1 MRTAIAIGIEGLL
14 IIALALALLAFMG
27 CSRSPY
33 YDSNRAVAISAY
45 QQTGDSITSATLTAS
60 HDGAAWYGDQGTTA
74 SLTIGA
80 DGALAATVDD
90 QTGKGTVGSMWSRGM
105 DVLAGAL
112 GGLVAGGGL

>member
-1 MRTAIAIGIEGLL
+1 MRTIWIIAILA
-14 IIALALALLAFMG
+14 ALAAFTG
-27 CSRSPY
+27 CARSEY
-33 YDSNRAVAISAY
+33 YDSNRSVTISAY
-45 QQTGDSITSATLTAS
+45 QQTGDTITSATLTAS

-74 SLTIGA
+74 SLTISA

-112 GGLVAGGGL
+112 GGLVAGGGF